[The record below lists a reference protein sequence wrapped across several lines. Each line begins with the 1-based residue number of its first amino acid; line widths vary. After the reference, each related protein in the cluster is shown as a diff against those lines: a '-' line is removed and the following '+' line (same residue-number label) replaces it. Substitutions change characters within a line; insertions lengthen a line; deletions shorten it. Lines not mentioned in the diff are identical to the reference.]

1 MASLVLVVGAK
12 LVVIITAVAKKIMAK
27 KTFFS
32 QSQPAFSLIEI
43 LVAVALIS
51 MILSGL
57 SVTLLY
63 STRSIQDTKFSS
75 RAADQAQSCLDVF
88 RNLRDSNA
96 WTFFC
101 QRLNTPL
108 VITGGTVSY
117 NGNNIC
123 NTQDSNGTYTLTF
136 SSTNGNHSPC
146 SSLSKNAKGLE
157 TATVTVTVTYKN
169 FDGNDREV
177 NLFQNFTQLDNE
189 AAYSI

>member
-1 MASLVLVVGAK
+1 M
-12 LVVIITAVAKKIMAK
+12 TKKIF
-27 KTFFS
+27 FFS
-32 QSQPAFSLIEI
+32 KKQLTQEAFSLIEI

-88 RNLRDSNA
+88 RNLRDSNS

-101 QRLNTPL
+101 QRLNAPL
-108 VITGGTVSY
+108 VIAGGTVSY
-117 NGNNIC
+117 NDKNIC
-123 NTQDSNGTYTLTF
+123 DTQDSNGIYTLTF
-136 SSTNGNHSPC
+136 SSTNGNSSPC
-146 SSLSKNAKGLE
+146 SGLSKNAKGLE
-157 TATVTVTVTYKN
+157 TATVKVTVTYKN

-177 NLFQNFTQLDNE
+177 NLFQSFTQLENE
-189 AAYSI
+189 ASYNI